1 MAPEVF
7 TWFHLQCPHTELC
20 DDCKLLS
27 LAKNFR
33 KNVLAEN
40 KNWFKNW
47 ILKSVH
53 CTLFASLNLTFECET
68 DVWVTSNNMFD

>member
-7 TWFHLQCPHTELC
+7 ACFHLQCPHTELC
-20 DDCKLLS
+20 DDCKVLS
-27 LAKNFR
+27 L
-33 KNVLAEN
+33 EN